1 LDNITGACACGVFD
15 AQAEVGK
22 IENKMNIAGR
32 KYLVVGLGKTGIA
45 TAGFLLRKGEKVA
58 VSDSRQDVG
67 WSEEL
72 QSFREQGATIELGGH
87 TYASFDWAD
96 TIVLSPG
103 VPFTI
108 PYVQRAV
115 DSGKEVISEIE
126 LASNFITK
134 PVIGITGSN
143 GKTTTTTMIYNIL
156 VASGL
161 RVFLGGNIGSPLIEV
176 AENDSEYDY
185 LLLELS
191 SFQLQ
196 GIRKF
201 RPHIAVCLNIY
212 PNHLD
217 HHKDLEEYINA
228 KTNIFKNQGTGDL
241 AVINSGD
248 PVLKEQAE
256 KVKSHVL
263 KFGSGKDNDA
273 CIEGHEIQY
282 ADNTYDLAAFKLMG
296 KHNMENAAAAIIVTR
311 VLGCEKEIITNTILQ
326 FSSLPHRIEYI
337 RDYKNARFFNDSKST
352 TPHSTLKALEAFEP
366 PVILIAGGKD
376 KGLDYS
382 ILKKQITE
390 KVKRLIVLGEASAK
404 MKDIYES
411 CVPLTVVDSLDS
423 AVRQAALA
431 AESGDTV
438 LFSPACSSFDMFSS
452 YEERGRKF
460 KEIVQCL

>member
-1 LDNITGACACGVFD
+1 MDNIACSCTSGFFH
-15 AQAEVGK
+15 AQTEVGK
-22 IENKMNIAGR
+22 IEDNMNIENR

-45 TAGFLLRKGEKVA
+45 TAGFLLKKGAEVA

-67 WSEEL
+67 WSDEL
-72 QSFREQGATIELGGH
+72 ERFKGQGVIVELGGH
-87 TYASFDWAD
+87 TDATFDWAD
-96 TIVLSPG
+96 TIILSPG

-108 PYVQRAV
+108 PFVQRAIE
-115 DSGKEVISEIE
+115 SSKEVISEIE

-134 PVIGITGSN
+134 PVIGVTGSN

-161 RVFLGGNIGSPLIEV
+161 KVFLGGNIGTPLIEV
-176 AENDSEYDY
+176 AESDSEYDY

-196 GIRKF
+196 GIKEF

-217 HHKDLEEYINA
+217 HHKDLDEYINA
-228 KTNIFKNQGTGDL
+228 KINIFNNQGAGDL
-241 AVINSGD
+241 AVLNAD
-248 PVLKEQAE
+248 DAVLKEQAE

-263 KFGSGKDNDA
+263 TFGLRKDSDA
-273 CIEGHEIQY
+273 CIEGHVIRCGES
-282 ADNTYDLAAFKLMG
+282 TYDLSALKLMG
-296 KHNMENAAAAIIVTR
+296 IHNMENAAAAILVTR
-311 VLGCEKEIITNTILQ
+311 ALGCEKEIITNTILQ
-326 FSSLPHRIEYI
+326 FISLPHRIEYI
-337 RDYKNARFFNDSKST
+337 RDYKNARFYNDSKST

-382 ILKKQITE
+382 IFKKQITE

-404 MKDIYES
+404 MKDIYEN
-411 CVPLTVVDSLDS
+411 CVPLTVADSLGS
-423 AVRQAALA
+423 AVQQAANA